1 MVNKCPISLI
11 KRKKYLINPQSLDEA
26 ICHIANIMETY
37 RGEKRESTRNARQKE
52 KKAYHCSIFL
62 VFLQTRWNQK
72 QNSRYE
78 IANHIRI
85 CCL

>member
-52 KKAYHCSIFL
+52 KKAYHCSIF
-62 VFLQTRWNQK
+62 FSWFSCK
-72 QNSRYE
+72 QDGIKSKN
-78 IANHIRI
+78 
-85 CCL
+85 LGMK

>member
-1 MVNKCPISLI
+1 MSKAGLMVNKCPISLI

-52 KKAYHCSIFL
+52 KKAYHCSIF
-62 VFLQTRWNQK
+62 FLGFP
-72 QNSRYE
+72 
-78 IANHIRI
+78 ANKMESKAKI
-85 CCL
+85 